1 MVYNLKRTEWNKNML
16 HCKKNLDNS
25 DLKIIIVNTNGKIY
39 AVKITLTGGLLTW
52 IRQKLQSK

>member
-1 MVYNLKRTEWNKNML
+1 ML